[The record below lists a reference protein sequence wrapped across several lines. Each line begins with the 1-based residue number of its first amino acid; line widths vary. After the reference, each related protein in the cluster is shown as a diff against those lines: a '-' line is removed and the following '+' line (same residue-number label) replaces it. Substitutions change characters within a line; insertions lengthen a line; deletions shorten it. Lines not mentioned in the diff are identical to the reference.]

1 MPPPPRDPTAGRS
14 LRFVPRI
21 PEPREAPPRAP
32 APRPPRP
39 AASPTGPSGPSLLTL
54 VGWPLLA
61 TLAVTLL
68 RLTGELR
75 GWNEDY
81 FSRLA
86 GGGLAIVGI
95 TWLVPF
101 VGAYLGWR
109 LARSRVEAPDLA
121 GLAGWPAAALA
132 VGLGIG
138 YFLTA
143 AVKPSAPGTFLLW
156 GMVSVVVALMSI
168 STWPALAKPLLVYAL
183 GARVPVLL
191 VMWLAMR
198 KGWGTH
204 YDAIPPGFP
213 FYAPLERWLWTG
225 LLPQATI
232 WVAFT
237 LAVGT
242 AFSAAGVYLA
252 SRRPR

>member
-1 MPPPPRDPTAGRS
+1 
-14 LRFVPRI
+14 VPRI
-21 PEPREAPPRAP
+21 PVPREAAPPPRTA
-32 APRPPRP
+32 AARPPRP
-39 AASPTGPSGPSLLTL
+39 AAPARPSGPSLLTL
-54 VGWPLLA
+54 VGWPVLA

-81 FSRLA
+81 FSRLP

-101 VGAYLGWR
+101 VGAYLGWQ
-109 LARSRVEAPDLA
+109 LARARVEAPGLA
-121 GLAGWPAAALA
+121 SLAGWPAAALA

-143 AVKPSAPGTFLLW
+143 VVKPPATGTFLLW
-156 GMVSVVVALMSI
+156 AMVSVVVALMSI
-168 STWPALAKPLLVYAL
+168 STWPALAKPLLAYAL
-183 GARVPVLL
+183 GARLPVML
-191 VMWLAMR
+191 VMWLGMR

-213 FYAPLERWLWTG
+213 FYGPLQRWLWTG

-242 AFSAAGVYLA
+242 TFSAVGVYLA
-252 SRRPR
+252 SRKPH